1 MLTIALFWAFQTGA
15 LISSQKPIRE
25 LKHGRLEASVF
36 RVGLDALERFLRG
49 GLVQGVSWVE
59 VLALLEFDS
68 GGIILLDTS

>member
-1 MLTIALFWAFQTGA
+1 M
-15 LISSQKPIRE
+15 
-25 LKHGRLEASVF
+25 
-36 RVGLDALERFLRG
+36 GLDALERFLRG